1 LSDADKNL
9 IELHESRAM
18 VYLPENAV
26 SVNITA
32 KVWDGEKI
40 VEAQKELTLQEIREA
55 FDDAEENY
63 IDPNDEFVLA
73 DFGKQMKNLKELEAM
88 E

>member
-1 LSDADKNL
+1 MSDADKNL